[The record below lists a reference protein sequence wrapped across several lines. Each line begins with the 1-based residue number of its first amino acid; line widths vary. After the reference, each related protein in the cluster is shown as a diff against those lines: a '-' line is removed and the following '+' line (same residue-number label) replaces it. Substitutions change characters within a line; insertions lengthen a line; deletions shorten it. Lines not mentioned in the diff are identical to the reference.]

1 MDGGGCGFYSM
12 LFYEAGLICDFLRCL
27 PAAGIGFRVSKSHFP
42 RRETASRFQKVISR
56 GGKRFLDFKK
66 SFPVAGNGFRISK
79 SHFSPR
85 ETVFGL
91 QKVIS
96 RGGKWDWQLDGFPR
110 REGGHLKDSLACVW
124 VIKNSAA
131 KGPGGVS
138 TRVLKELELAAVPDG
153 VGEVVHPVAENE
165 HARPGGELTVEH
177 EVEVAEEEEV
187 RFGVRL

>member
-1 MDGGGCGFYSM
+1 MAFG
-12 LFYEAGLICDFLRCL
+12 
-27 PAAGIGFRVSKSHFP
+27 
-42 RRETASRFQKVISR
+42 FQKVISR
-56 GGKRFLDFKK
+56 GGKRFPDFKK
-66 SFPVAGNGFRISK
+66 SFPATGNGFRVSK
-79 SHFSPR
+79 SHFPRR

-110 REGGHLKDSLACVW
+110 REGGHFKDSLACVW

-131 KGPGGVS
+131 RGRGVS

-153 VGEVVHPVAENE
+153 VGEVVHPVAEDE
-165 HARPGGELTVEH
+165 HAGAGGELAVEH

-187 RFGVRL
+187 RLGV

>member
-1 MDGGGCGFYSM
+1 MRAQRKDMCVDLKTGGGRDVIDGGGCGFYGM

-27 PAAGIGFRVSKSHFP
+27 PAAGNGFRVSKSHFP
-42 RRETASRFQKVISR
+42 WRETASRFQKVISR

-79 SHFSPR
+79 SHFPRR

-131 KGPGGVS
+131 KGQGGVS
-138 TRVLKELELAAVPDG
+138 SRLEG
-153 VGEVVHPVAENE
+153 VG
-165 HARPGGELTVEH
+165 ARGRPRRRRRSSASSRRGRACAPGG
-177 EVEVAEEEEV
+177 
-187 RFGVRL
+187 